1 MAEREELA
9 AREDVIEYLRHGF
22 NLYEELIRNSFT
34 NDAAVAELVVI
45 RCEEFV
51 CGLSLFYH
59 AVPWP
64 EDVCLIFQEVIGEF
78 QERISRLIERFN
90 FFDDNDDC
98 NYACPLEE
106 NVRRRAGRPRF
117 LIPKQQLEG
126 LRSLHFSWQK
136 IALMLGVSERTV
148 RRRRSELGMTLGQVL
163 NYSEIDDDELDA
175 FVQRILHYSPN
186 SGERM
191 VVGALKGY
199 GVKVQRERVRQSI
212 RRIDPVSRE
221 LRRRTAI
228 HRRVYSVRTPNA
240 LWYEFLCLYILIA
253 ATDAT
258 QSNES
263 WQLCMLLVSH
273 VMILYF
279 WEKTLRWGGGGVGHL
294 IF

>member
-1 MAEREELA
+1 MAELEELA
-9 AREDVIEYLRHGF
+9 GRDVIEYLRHGF
-22 NLYEELIRNSFT
+22 NLYDELVRNSFT
-34 NDAAVAELVVI
+34 NDVALAELAVI

-64 EDVCLIFQEVIGEF
+64 EDLFLMFQEVIGEF

-98 NYACPLEE
+98 SYACPLEE

-117 LIPKQQLEG
+117 FIPRQQLEG

-148 RRRRSELGMTLGQVL
+148 RRRRSELGMTVGQVL
-163 NYSEIDDDELDA
+163 NYSEINDDELDV
-175 FVQRILHYSPN
+175 FVQHILHYSPN

-191 VVGALKGY
+191 VIGALKGY

-212 RRIDPVSRE
+212 CRIDPVSRE

-228 HRRVYSVRTPNA
+228 RRRVYSVRTPNA
-240 LWYEFLCLYILIA
+240 LWYEFLCVHTFSCNRCSKQLIMV
-253 ATDAT
+253 T
-258 QSNES
+258 
-263 WQLCMLLVSH
+263 MH
-273 VMILYF
+273 VIN
-279 WEKTLRWGGGGVGHL
+279 
-294 IF
+294 IP